1 MADGYSVTPAKTVLD
16 QWCANFWRKSNLKV
30 KIGVKQ
36 NSFADLLVFEDIVV
50 QVFYPKKIKDP
61 LNSFFSKTKKIRGL
75 DRALNSGIPKGNL
88 VLVSGGAGT
97 GKTTFSLQFLVNGA
111 LLFGEK
117 GLYISTEQN
126 GSELRKAAANFGWK
140 LEELEKSGMVR
151 LKYLNILKGDSFL
164 KNIRAECE
172 DFQPKRVV
180 IDSLTTLTDS
190 ILVTDLK
197 EDIAFSVVQVAE
209 TVNPIPRTE
218 RIVAKTILYH
228 LIDALR
234 AISSTVLLTSE
245 LLEDEKGLSA
255 DEVSEFITDGVIIL
269 YYFGVGAT

>member
-1 MADGYSVTPAKTVLD
+1 MLEIE
-16 QWCANFWRKSNLKV
+16 RV
-30 KIGVKQ
+30 KFGIQ
-36 NSFADLLVFEDIVV
+36 
-50 QVFYPKKIKDP
+50 
-61 LNSFFSKTKKIRGL
+61 GL
-75 DRALNSGIPKGNL
+75 DKALNGGIPKGNL

-126 GSELRKAAANFGWK
+126 VSELRKAAANFGWK
-140 LEELEKSGMVR
+140 LEELEKSGMIR

-164 KNIRAECE
+164 KNIRVECE

-245 LLEDEKGLSA
+245 LLEGETGLSA
-255 DEVSEFITDGVIIL
+255 DNVSEFITDGVVEMHYLGIA
-269 YYFGVGAT
+269 GADSRTLRIRKMRYTDHNKSYIPYEISGKDGIVVNIEEAMDVLMK

>member
-1 MADGYSVTPAKTVLD
+1 MPEID
-16 QWCANFWRKSNLKV
+16 RV
-30 KIGVKQ
+30 KFGIQ
-36 NSFADLLVFEDIVV
+36 
-50 QVFYPKKIKDP
+50 
-61 LNSFFSKTKKIRGL
+61 GL
-75 DRALNSGIPKGNL
+75 DKALNSGIPKGNL

-126 GSELRKAAANFGWK
+126 VSELRKAAANFGWK

-269 YYFGVGAT
+269 YYFGVGATEARSMIIRKMRYTAHEKKSILYDIFNDGIRVVSEEEAYKL